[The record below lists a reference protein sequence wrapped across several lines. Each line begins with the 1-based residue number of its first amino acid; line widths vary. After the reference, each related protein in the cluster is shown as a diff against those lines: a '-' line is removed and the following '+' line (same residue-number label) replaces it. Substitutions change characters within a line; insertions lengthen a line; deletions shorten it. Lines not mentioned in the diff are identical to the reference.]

1 MLLGN
6 LAEWDGFA
14 HAGARVQD
22 VDPALFPL
30 NRVEQTVDVVE
41 IGRVAA
47 HAGPIPANQ
56 FDSLIERLLPPAR
69 NENIR
74 ALFHEPLSARQ
85 RHATRS
91 TRDDCNLTLKLS
103 HDFSFEAP
111 FLVVRGVLRG
121 PGDGSAGGSR

>member
-1 MLLGN
+1 M
-6 LAEWDGFA
+6 
-14 HAGARVQD
+14 
-22 VDPALFPL
+22 PALAYRTSILPFSRL
-30 NRVEQTVDVVE
+30 TASNR
-41 IGRVAA
+41 RSRSSRLAA
-47 HAGPIPANQ
+47 SPRTPVTFRPISLTA
-56 FDSLIERLLPPAR
+56 LIERLLPPAR

-74 ALFHEPLSARQ
+74 ALFHEPPSARQ
-85 RHATRS
+85 RHAARS